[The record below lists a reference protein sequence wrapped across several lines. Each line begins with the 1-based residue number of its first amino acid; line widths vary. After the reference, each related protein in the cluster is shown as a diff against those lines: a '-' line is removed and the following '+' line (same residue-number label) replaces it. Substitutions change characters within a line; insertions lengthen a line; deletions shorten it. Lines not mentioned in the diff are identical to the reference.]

1 MDYSRINYMNTIMK
15 KYITKI
21 SVFTFAFLGI
31 FAFAPNVL
39 ALNVAPVMVMNAT
52 AHPNSDFGQYGSTST
67 YANAGDTISVQIF
80 YNNETASS
88 VPVTLSLSPRTQGPS
103 NTFTFSGGASNG
115 SQGSANIILSGNAQT
130 LTLISG
136 SARWYKDAPS
146 YGNCPNCTK
155 TPVSINSDPLF
166 SGSLSVGTLAP
177 AQGNVS
183 PNQGVVVVDFLVS
196 NNQTQNNNNNNYIP
210 PVQNIIQ
217 GCMNSSA
224 YNYNYLANREDGSCK
239 FNNTN
244 NNNTNVIYG
253 CTNSGAYN
261 YNYNANRDD
270 GSCRYNTPPVNQ
282 GTTPT
287 VATTIATEI
296 SFTSAR
302 VNGLAYA
309 NGNNTNTWF
318 EWGLTTGL
326 GSTTPTRSIGTT
338 SGAQMSEVINGLQS
352 GTIYFYRA
360 VAQNQFGTVYGDRL
374 SFRTADSGNNNTN
387 TNTNTRTETR
397 IVYVHD
403 SQKTVNLIP
412 SLSVPSLLALRID
425 TKNENACSGDNLDY
439 NFTYQN
445 VSAKTINNV
454 ILQIILPSEISLTHS
469 SAGSFDKNTN
479 TVTVNIGTLN
489 PGQTGSMTVSGMI
502 GIIAQG
508 KDILV
513 VTGRMAY
520 THPVSGAQEEAIA
533 YSITHPSTCRNNNGL
548 GAAALFG
555 TGFYPTTLFGWL
567 LLILVLLLLILV
579 ARETNTRIR
588 KKKQQ

>member
-1 MDYSRINYMNTIMK
+1 MK

-21 SVFTFAFLGI
+21 SVLTFAFLGI
-31 FAFAPNVL
+31 FAFTPNLL

-80 YNNETASS
+80 YNNETSSS

-155 TPVSINSDPLF
+155 TPVSINSDSLF
-166 SGSLSVGTLAP
+166 NGSLSVGTLAP
-177 AQGNVS
+177 AQGGVS
-183 PNQGVVVVDFLVS
+183 PNQGVVVVDFLIS
-196 NNQTQNNNNNNYIP
+196 NNQAQNNNYNQNNNYTP
-210 PVQNIIQ
+210 PAQNVIY
-217 GCMNSSA
+217 GCMNGGA
-224 YNYNYLANREDGSCK
+224 YNYNYLANREDGSCL

-244 NNNTNVIYG
+244 NNNYNNYNNNYNNIVYG

-261 YNYNANRDD
+261 YSRIANRDD
-270 GSCRYNTPPVNQ
+270 GSCRYSNNSQVISGNTPS
-282 GTTPT
+282 

-296 SFTSAR
+296 IPTSAR
-302 VNGLAYA
+302 VNGIAYA

-318 EWGLTTGL
+318 EWGVTTGL

-338 SGAQMSEVINGLQS
+338 NGAQMSEVITGLQT
-352 GTIYFYRA
+352 GTIYFYRS
-360 VAQNQFGTVYGDRL
+360 VAQNQYGTVYGDRL
-374 SFRTADSGNNNTN
+374 SFRTSDSGNNNVN
-387 TNTNTRTETR
+387 TNTTTETR

-403 SQKTVNLIP
+403 SQKTANLIP

-425 TKNENACSGDNLDY
+425 NKNENACSGDNLDY

-454 ILQIILPSEISLTHS
+454 ILQIILPSEISFAHS
-469 SAGSFDKNTN
+469 SAGSFDKDTN
-479 TVTVNIGTLN
+479 TITVNIGTLSPN
-489 PGQTGSMTVSGMI
+489 QTGSMTVSGTM
-502 GIIAQG
+502 GTIAQG
-508 KDILV
+508 KDIVV

-520 THPVSGAQEEAIA
+520 THPTSGAQEEAIA

-567 LLILVLLLLILV
+567 LLILVILLLVFI
-579 ARETNTRIR
+579 AREVYTRAR
-588 KKKQQ
+588 NK